1 MVTCRKMQIDPYL
14 TPSTKFCTKQ
24 TKEIDRSPDTL
35 ERIEEKVGN
44 VLNSLVQEIPLA
56 MDSNNKG
63 TKNKN

>member
-14 TPSTKFCTKQ
+14 TPSTKFCTEQ
-24 TKEIDRSPDTL
+24 IKETDRSPDTL

-44 VLNSLVQEIPLA
+44 VLKSLVPEIPSAL
-56 MDSNNKG
+56 DSNNKG